1 MMAEMSFERSM
12 RILESAG
19 VKLERIDEAR
29 GAFSQRRFE
38 RALNAA
44 MREVDQ
50 HYLDTEYRK
59 PAFKRDGRSYYT
71 QIKPNPM
78 NGVTV
83 YVKCIPGWLEEGV
96 IRRLIKTLN
105 QKLDEAGVDLEGDES
120 WTYSSTKND
129 EGEWVQYAFFG
140 PRSVLRVDPNT
151 GLIKGWNPS
160 SSVVKVDADGKV
172 MSFRHEKQLDSK
184 IIDNGY
190 RQLSGRSSDDLW
202 VSSDRTRAI
211 LVHASSIHPAA
222 GTDYSARLLSPEDT
236 KKYLG
241 ES

>member
-1 MMAEMSFERSM
+1 MTEMSFERSI

-29 GAFSQRRFE
+29 GAFSMRRFE

-50 HYLDTEYRK
+50 HYLDTKYRK

-71 QIKPNPM
+71 QIKPNPEK
-78 NGVTV
+78 GVTV
-83 YVKCIPGWLEEGV
+83 YVKCLPGWLEEGV

-140 PRSVLRVDPNT
+140 PRRVLSVDPKT
-151 GLIKGWNPS
+151 RLIKGWRAAG
-160 SSVVKVDADGKV
+160 SVVQVDVDGKV
-172 MSFRHEKQLDSK
+172 MKFKHEKQLDSK

-190 RQLSGRSSDDLW
+190 RQLSGRSSDELW
-202 VSSDRTRAI
+202 VSSDRSMAI
-211 LVHASSIHPAA
+211 LVHVSTIHPAA
-222 GTDYSARLLSPEDT
+222 GTDYTARLLTPAET
-236 KKYLG
+236 KKYLSDG
-241 ES
+241 